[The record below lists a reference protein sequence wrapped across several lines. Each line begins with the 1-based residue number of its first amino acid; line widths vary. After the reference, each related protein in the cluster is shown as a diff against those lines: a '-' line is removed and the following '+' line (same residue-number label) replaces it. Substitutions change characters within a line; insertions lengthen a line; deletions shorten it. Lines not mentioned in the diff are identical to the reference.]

1 MIELRNRAGLLF
13 VLLFTFLSSFSQTV
27 IKGII
32 KDAESQKPI
41 QYVSIY
47 FKGGKGISS
56 SADGTFS
63 ITTTNTKNT
72 VLIFSYVGYKTVT
85 KNIWPDHEQEI
96 NVYMDVAENKGVTV
110 KASRRGK
117 YTNKNNPAV
126 ELIRRVVENK
136 PKNRITNAYDYV
148 SYEQY
153 EKMELML
160 TKTPEKLMNNKF
172 LKNFKFVFQNT
183 DTTKIQGRAMLPCY
197 LDETLSQR
205 YYRKNPEKN
214 KVYVLGEKKV
224 DFKEYLDVEGIS
236 SYLDR
241 LYENVDVYDNNIS
254 LLANQ
259 FLSPIADAAP
269 TFYRFYIRD
278 TIELEGTKLVRLD
291 FSPRNLED
299 LLFKGTLFVTLDG
312 NYSVQKLV
320 MSISKHANLNFVRE
334 VHVNQD
340 FAKGPDGRYHV
351 VWSNTIVEFSI
362 TKGSQSS
369 IVGERT
375 VSLKNYKINEPGPD
389 SVYQGNGLVK
399 LNEETKNQTDSFW
412 EKHRSPQLSEA
423 ESKVYSNIDS
433 LTNLKSFKTFMDIA
447 TLLLAGY
454 KSFGPYEV
462 GPVNAFYS
470 FNPVEG
476 FRLRVGG
483 RTTTKFNPNI
493 YLENYVAY
501 GFKDQKWKYFGSLAY
516 SFNGSSIY
524 YYPNNFVRVSFQRD
538 TKIPGQ
544 ELQFVQEDNFLLSF
558 KRGKN
563 DKWLY
568 NDIYKAE
575 YVKEFGKDFGYT
587 IGFKNWK
594 QTPAGVITYTKE
606 DASGLGLT
614 NVPNITTSELSAE
627 LRWSPHQQFY
637 QGKRFRIPIVNKYPI
652 LKLRYIAGIKGLA
665 GGEYNYQ
672 NLNLNIEKRAYLSQL
687 GYSDIVL
694 EGGYTFG
701 QLPYPLMTVHRA
713 NQTYSYQLNS
723 YNLMNFLEFVSDRYV
738 ALSIDH
744 KFNGF
749 FFNKI
754 PLLKKLKWREAISG
768 KILYGGVR
776 NENNPNINHSTLK
789 FPTDDENHL
798 PTTYVLG
805 KIPYIEV
812 SAGITN
818 IFKLIRV
825 DFVKRLTYLDNPN
838 VTEWGIRSRV
848 RIDF

>member
-1 MIELRNRAGLLF
+1 MIELIRRVVLGIVVLF
-13 VLLFTFLSSFSQTV
+13 SFFASYAQTV

-32 KDAESQKPI
+32 KDAETQKPI
-41 QYVSIY
+41 QFVSVY

-63 ITTTNTKNT
+63 ITTTNPKNT
-72 VLIFSYVGYKTVT
+72 ILIFSYVGYKPVT

-96 NVYMDVAENKGVTV
+96 NVYMEVDEKKGVTV
-110 KASRRGK
+110 KANRRGK

-126 ELIRRVVENK
+126 ELIRKVVENK
-136 PKNRITNAYDYV
+136 EKNRITKSYDYV

-160 TKTPEKLMNNKF
+160 TKTPEKLLNNKF

-214 KVYVLGEKKV
+214 KVIILGEKKV

-278 TIELEGTKLVRLD
+278 TIELDGTKLVRLD

-299 LLFKGTLFVTLDG
+299 LLFKGTIFVTLDG

-334 VHVNQD
+334 LHVNQD
-340 FAKGPDGRYHV
+340 FEKGPDGRYHV
-351 VWSNTIVEFSI
+351 VMSNTIVEFSI
-362 TKGSQSS
+362 AKGSQSS
-369 IVGERT
+369 IVGERI
-375 VSLKNYKINEPGPD
+375 VSFKNYKINQPEPD
-389 SVYQGNGLVK
+389 SLYQGSSIVRLR
-399 LNEETKNQTDSFW
+399 EEDKIKPDSFW
-412 EKHRSPQLSEA
+412 EQHRSPQLSEA

-447 TLLLAGY
+447 TLILAGY
-454 KSFGPYEV
+454 KSFGPFEV

-483 RTTTKFNPNI
+483 RSTPKFNPNI
-493 YLENYVAY
+493 YVENYVAY
-501 GFKDQKWKYFGSLAY
+501 GFKDKQWKYFGSVAY
-516 SFNGSSIY
+516 SFNKTSIY
-524 YYPNNFVRVSFQRD
+524 NFPNNFIRASIQRD

-558 KRGKN
+558 KRGNN

-568 NDIYKAE
+568 NDIYKLE
-575 YVKEFGKDFGYT
+575 YIKEFGKEFSYSVGY
-587 IGFKNWK
+587 KQWK
-594 QTPAGVITYTKE
+594 QTPAGVISYIKE
-606 DASGLGLT
+606 DANVVT
-614 NVPNITTSELSAE
+614 NIPNITTSELSGE

-652 LKLRYIAGIKGLA
+652 IKLRYIAGIKGLF

-672 NLNLNIEKRAYLSQL
+672 NLNLNIEKRSFLSQL
-687 GYSDIVL
+687 GYADIVL
-694 EGGYTFG
+694 EAGYTFG
-701 QLPYPLMTVHRA
+701 KLPYPLMTIHRA

-723 YNLMNFLEFVSDRYV
+723 YNLMNFLEFVSDHYV
-738 ALSIDH
+738 ALSVDH

-754 PLLKKLKWREAISG
+754 PLLKKLKWREVVSA
-768 KILYGGVR
+768 KVLYGGVR
-776 NENNPNINHSTLK
+776 DENNPSVNHTTLK
-789 FPTDDENHL
+789 FPIDEENKL
-798 PTTYVLG
+798 STTYILG
-805 KIPYIEV
+805 KTPYVEV
-812 SAGITN
+812 SAGISN
-818 IFKLIRV
+818 IFKLVRV

-838 VTEWGIRSRV
+838 VTQWGIRSRV
-848 RIDF
+848 RLDF